1 MRSGLNGQRILVT
14 GASGFIGSH
23 LCSRLCQ
30 EGAEVHAVYRSR
42 RPADLANQ
50 HCWQADLA
58 NLEDMRKIVRNARP
72 EVIFH
77 LASHVKGAPDLE
89 HVLPTF
95 QSNLQSTVNLLTV
108 AAGSN
113 CRRVVLTG
121 SLAEPEVEN
130 GEIFPS
136 APYAAAKWASS
147 GYARMFHALYKL
159 PVLIA
164 RVFMVYG
171 PGQMDLTK
179 LIPYVTLSLLQGRTP
194 RISSGERLV
203 DWIYVADVVNGF
215 LALAQASDVDGA
227 TLDLGSG
234 SLVSIRGIVQQ
245 LTMSIGGEVNA
256 EFGAL
261 RDRPLEPTRLAKT
274 AETFAKIGWKP
285 QVALQEGLE
294 RTVAWYRGELERSPD
309 LYQALPV

>member
-1 MRSGLNGQRILVT
+1 MPSRLNGQRILVT
-14 GASGFIGSH
+14 GANGFIGSH
-23 LCSRLCQ
+23 LCLRLCQ
-30 EGAEVHAVYRSR
+30 EGAELHAVYRSQ
-42 RPADLANQ
+42 RPVDAGDQ
-50 HCWQADLA
+50 RWWQADLA
-58 NLEDMRKIVRNARP
+58 DVEQVRKIVVKARP

-77 LASHVKGAPDLE
+77 LASHVKGAPGLE

-108 AAGSN
+108 AAEAN

-130 GEIFPS
+130 GETFPS

-171 PGQMDLTK
+171 PAQMDFTK
-179 LIPYVTLSLLQGRTP
+179 LIPYVTLSMLQGKIP
-194 RISSGERLV
+194 KISSGERLV
-203 DWIYVADVVNGF
+203 DWIYVSDVVDGF

-234 SLVSIRGIVQQ
+234 SLISIREILQQ
-245 LTMSIGGEVNA
+245 LAASIGGAVNA
-256 EFGAL
+256 EISAL
-261 RDRPLEPTRLAKT
+261 TGRPLERTRLSKT
-274 AETFAKIGWKP
+274 AETFARIGWKP
-285 QVALQEGLE
+285 QVSLQEGLKS
-294 RTVAWYRGELERSPD
+294 TVDWDRGKLETFPD
-309 LYQALPV
+309 IYKAKPA

>member
-1 MRSGLNGQRILVT
+1 MPSGLSRQRILVT
-14 GASGFIGSH
+14 GANGFIGSH
-23 LCSRLCQ
+23 LCLRLCQ

-42 RPADLANQ
+42 RPADLGDQ
-50 HCWQADLA
+50 RWWRADLA
-58 NLEDMRKIVRNARP
+58 DLEEVRKIVGQARP

-77 LASHVKGAPDLE
+77 LASHVKGAPGLE

-108 AAGSN
+108 AAEAN

-130 GEIFPS
+130 GETFPS
-136 APYAAAKWASS
+136 APYAAAKWAGS

-159 PVLIA
+159 PVVIA

-171 PGQMDLTK
+171 PGQRDLTK
-179 LIPYVTLSLLQGRTP
+179 LIPYVTLSLLQGKTP
-194 RISSGERLV
+194 KISSGDRLV
-203 DWIYVADVVNGF
+203 DWIYVSDVVNGF
-215 LALAQASDVDGA
+215 VALAESLTVDGA

-234 SLVSIRGIVQQ
+234 SLVSIREIVQQ
-245 LTMSIGGEVNA
+245 LAMSIGNGVKL

-261 RDRPLEPTRLAKT
+261 PDRPLEPTRIAKT
-274 AETFAKIGWKP
+274 AETFARIGWKP
-285 QVALQEGLE
+285 QVSLQDGLKS
-294 RTVAWYRGELERSPD
+294 TVDWYRGKLETFPD
-309 LYQALPV
+309 IYKAMPA